1 MKEDRLNILVIGL
14 GSMGKRRIRL
24 LSERPNVTIYGVD
37 SNPERCK
44 EVYETLHVQ
53 CYESINAAIASH
65 PIHAAMVCTSP
76 ISHANIIHECLQR
89 KLHVFTELNLVQDRY
104 DENVELAKENGCVLF
119 LSSTFLYRKEPEYI
133 IDVVRQ
139 TEGKLN
145 YNYHIGQFL
154 PDWHPWES
162 YNNYFIGNPR
172 TNGCREILAIELP
185 WLVTCF
191 GEVKSVQVAK
201 SRNTTLNIL
210 YDDNYQMLIEH
221 ANGTKGTLSVDV
233 VARKAVRRFE
243 VYGENLYLTWDGKP
257 NTVNHYDIENKTDRF
272 VDFED
277 ASEHRDGYAD
287 FVTENPYREEIAAF
301 LNEMQGVHSGKWD
314 FRKDMKVLSLIDQI
328 EA

>member
-1 MKEDRLNILVIGL
+1 MRNEHLNILVIGL

-24 LSERPNVTIYGVD
+24 LLERPNVTIFGVD
-37 SNPERCK
+37 SNHERCK
-44 EVYETLHVQ
+44 EVQETLQVQ
-53 CYESINAAIASH
+53 CYESIDVAVSAQ

-76 ISHANIIHECLQR
+76 LSHADIIHECLSK
-89 KLHVFTELNLVQDRY
+89 KLHVFTELNLVADRY
-104 DENVELAKENGCVLF
+104 DENIALAKENGVVLF
-119 LSSTFLYRKEPEYI
+119 LSSTFLYRTEPRYI
-133 IDVVRQ
+133 IDTVKQ

-145 YNYHIGQFL
+145 YNYHIGQYL

-172 TNGCREILAIELP
+172 TNGCREIMAIELP

-191 GEVKSVQVAK
+191 GDIKTVQVLK
-201 SRNTTLNIL
+201 GKNTSLNIS
-210 YDDNYQMLIEH
+210 YNDNYQLLIEH
-221 ANGTKGTLSVDV
+221 TNGTKGTLSVDV

-257 NTVNHYDIENKTDRF
+257 TTVNHYDIENKADRF
-272 VDFED
+272 VNFED
-277 ASEHRDGYAD
+277 ASEHREGYAE

-301 LNEMQGVHSGKWD
+301 LDEIQGVHSAKWD
-314 FRKDMKVLSLIDQI
+314 FERDKEVLAIIDKI